1 MHTESESTMNTQ
13 TAYKPIISLENVSI
27 RYRVPREKVVSI
39 KEFAIR
45 WLQRRLEYIDFW
57 ALNGVG
63 FEVHRAEVFGI
74 VGRNGAGKSTL
85 LKVVARVLYPT
96 IGRILVCGKVAPLLE
111 LGAGFHP
118 ELSGRENIFLYGT
131 LLGYTHQ
138 EMDRCFDEIVAFA
151 ELSNFIDAPLRTYS
165 TGMVAR
171 LGFSVATAH
180 FADVLLVDEVL
191 SVGDT
196 AFQRKC
202 IDRIEA
208 FRQKGTT
215 VLFVSHS
222 MKKIKSLCQRAVW
235 LSEGVIKAIG
245 PAEAVADQYLA
256 ASNQPPVG

>member
-1 MHTESESTMNTQ
+1 
-13 TAYKPIISLENVSI
+13 
-27 RYRVPREKVVSI
+27 
-39 KEFAIR
+39 
-45 WLQRRLEYIDFW
+45 LEYIDFW

-63 FEVHRAEVFGI
+63 FEVHRAEAFGI

-96 IGRILVCGKVAPLLE
+96 IGRIFVCGKVAPLLE

-171 LGFSVATAH
+171 LGFSRYSFPAQMHRSNRGFSSKRNDCPV
-180 FADVLLVDEVL
+180 
-191 SVGDT
+191 
-196 AFQRKC
+196 C
-202 IDRIEA
+202 IPLHEED
-208 FRQKGTT
+208 
-215 VLFVSHS
+215 
-222 MKKIKSLCQRAVW
+222 
-235 LSEGVIKAIG
+235 
-245 PAEAVADQYLA
+245 
-256 ASNQPPVG
+256 